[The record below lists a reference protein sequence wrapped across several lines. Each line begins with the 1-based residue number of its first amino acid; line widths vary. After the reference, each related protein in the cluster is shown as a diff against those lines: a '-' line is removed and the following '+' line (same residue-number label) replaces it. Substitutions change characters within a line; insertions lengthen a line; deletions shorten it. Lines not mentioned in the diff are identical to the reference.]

1 MVSLRRLKLYKHMEV
16 VVKKSKKL
24 TESHNVALTE
34 RQIKRRVGEAWA
46 LLESPVYERGI
57 LVSAKLLYFNTDK
70 SKVWEEYQKSK
81 KVHYHY
87 ALRFYGTMDPN
98 TIYTLSL

>member
-1 MVSLRRLKLYKHMEV
+1 MEV
-16 VVKKSKKL
+16 AVKKSKKSA
-24 TESHNVALTE
+24 EPHDAALTE

-57 LVSAKLLYFNTDK
+57 LVSAKLLYFNADK
-70 SKVWEEYQKSK
+70 TKVWEEYQKNK

-87 ALRFYGTMDPN
+87 ALRFYGNMDPN